1 MSTAVRSVAPALVAV
16 AAILNAAN
24 WYVTPERSGAWAIS
38 LAFIVFLL
46 VPLWLARRLASRGLD
61 GSWLRL
67 GVVFAGLMLSAGLGG
82 KLAVAFGV
90 LESPDLS
97 QRITMA
103 LTGVFLAVIGNA
115 MPKMLTP
122 LSAHCDGAKTQAFNR
137 FAGWTWFMAGLTH
150 AMVWLVLPLDV
161 AKPLSTMVILGAM
174 FLVARQL
181 VRLWRTRREA

>member
-1 MSTAVRSVAPALVAV
+1 MRTGVRAVAPALVAL
-16 AAILNAAN
+16 AAILNIAN
-24 WYVTPERSGAWAIS
+24 WYLTPERSGAWAIS

-46 VPLWLARRLASRGLD
+46 VPLWLARRLESRGLD
-61 GSWLRL
+61 AGWLWL
-67 GVVFAGLMLSAGLGG
+67 GVVFASLMLSAGMGG
-82 KLAVAFGV
+82 KVAQAIG
-90 LESPDLS
+90 LIESQDMS
-97 QRITMA
+97 RRITMA

-137 FAGWTWFMAGLTH
+137 FAGWTWFIAGLTH

-174 FLVARQL
+174 FLVGRQL
-181 VRLWRTRREA
+181 LRLWRTRREA

>member
-1 MSTAVRSVAPALVAV
+1 MKTAVRSVAPALVAV

-38 LAFIVFLL
+38 LAFIVFLF
-46 VPLWLARRLASRGLD
+46 VPIWLARRLASRGLD
-61 GSWLRL
+61 AGWLWL
-67 GVVFAGLMLSAGLGG
+67 GVVFAALMLIAGMGG
-82 KLAVAFGV
+82 TFAQAIGV
-90 LESPDLS
+90 IESQDIS
-97 QRITMA
+97 RRITMA
-103 LTGVFLAVIGNA
+103 LTGVFLAAIGNA

-161 AKPLSTMVILGAM
+161 AKPLSTMVVLGAM

-181 VRLWRTRREA
+181 LRLWRTRREA